1 MSCAIFFSGL
11 VIKLY
16 NNIKDLYS
24 NIGMTARARDISK
37 LIESFSSVTE
47 LTIHKNERVPE
58 KTQHNMVRSQELA
71 VDSLQDLID
80 GSNFKAEGLDKVT
93 RGSVSIETGEFNNE
107 KRHFSKDEDILGRRS
122 NFVQDY
128 RI

>member
-1 MSCAIFFSGL
+1 MQNNRQGKALGKDAFNYLEPSKDEMSCAIFFSGL

-71 VDSLQDLID
+71 VDCLQDLID

-93 RGSVSIETGEFNNE
+93 RGSISIETG
-107 KRHFSKDEDILGRRS
+107 
-122 NFVQDY
+122 
-128 RI
+128 